1 MKRLKRIMALV
12 IAMAMV
18 LGMGAMTAFADGAA
32 TSTADGTYTIT
43 IKNSTVDTQASIN
56 GHTFSAYKLFD
67 LAYVDDANDQNDTT
81 PYAQDQGP
89 HAYYLSTT
97 SPFYTTAA
105 DKAAIE
111 KYFTLTELS
120 GDSSKVLVTPKMK
133 DTADKNP
140 WETGYD
146 GEHLSENSCF
156 TATEAYELAQ
166 ALKTTMETL
175 TPNGTS
181 PAASGEQAVIDVST
195 SGAGYY
201 LVTGDGQGLDENGTA
216 AETVTAAIALT
227 STDPKA
233 EIIAK
238 LSAPKVEKEIDEGD
252 GVKYDEH
259 AIGETVPYI
268 VTTTVPNMTGYE
280 SYFFV
285 LSDTLST
292 GLTLNDDD
300 DISTNTPYDE
310 GFSVTFKKEGETD
323 VALTRVADHAAAVA
337 ADDTN
342 SKTFYVK
349 KNGQNFEIVLHDF
362 IQYKG
367 TLVTEANVDALTG
380 DGSEGSGNRAKIGTY
395 VGYEGWTIEVKY
407 SATINQDAAIGDTG
421 NVNTAKLIFSNNP
434 DLAAEGSPDDG
445 KDYPSTYDK
454 EDITGESPESKTVT
468 YVTGVKFNKVDKDKK
483 PLKDA
488 KFTFV
493 GTNLK
498 NVVEEEA
505 KYFRPKNNQ
514 DQASDV
520 TYYLLKDGT
529 YTTTAPTKDTVDQEN
544 ASYTE
549 GTWRLYVQTD
559 WDYDPNNQLTSYT
572 LGTGASAKTVQLFTT
587 GTDPWK
593 PAYVQDTMQTWNQG
607 VFVEDSSANP
617 AYYPKTNGEYTTTA
631 PTAAT
636 AGDYI
641 GGTSAKTY
649 KLIADPDWETMTVA
663 EKAAATV
670 SYTVET
676 DTEGIITFTGLRV
689 GEYTLTEI
697 EAPDGYNMLKEPVKI
712 KVEWTAPTVNT
723 NTTLVSDA
731 DACTWKVSYKLK
743 DSDQWKEI
751 TSTDDANLF
760 PLDIENQSGV
770 ELPSTGG
777 IGTTIFY
784 VVGAILVIGAGVI
797 LITRRRMD
805 A

>member
-1 MKRLKRIMALV
+1 MKDTALV
-12 IAMAMV
+12 IALAMV
-18 LGMGAMTAFADGAA
+18 LSMGAMTAFADGAA
-32 TSTADGTYTIT
+32 TNTAGTYTIT
-43 IKNSTVDTQASIN
+43 IKNSTIDTQASIN
-56 GHTFSAYKLFD
+56 GRTFSAYKLFD
-67 LAYVDDANDQNDTT
+67 LAYVDDANNATDTT

-97 SPFYTTAA
+97 STFYTTAA
-105 DKAAIE
+105 AKTEIE
-111 KYFTLTELS
+111 KYFDFTTLS
-120 GDSSKVLVTPKMK
+120 GDSSKVLVTPKLK
-133 DTADKNP
+133 DTSNKNP
-140 WETGYD
+140 WDDGYD
-146 GEHLSENSCF
+146 STSLSTNSCF
-156 TATEAYELAQ
+156 TAVEAYELAE
-166 ALKTTMETL
+166 ALKPYFPQ
-175 TPNGTS
+175 TPDATS
-181 PAASGEQAVIDVST
+181 PAAANEQAVIDVSA

-216 AETVTAAIALT
+216 DETVTAAIALT

-292 GLTLNDDD
+292 GLTLNDDND
-300 DISTNTPYDE
+300 FTNDSPYDE
-310 GFSVTFKKEGETD
+310 GFTVTFKKQGETD
-323 VALTRVADHAAAVA
+323 VVLTRVDDHDAAVA
-337 ADDTN
+337 ADSTN

-367 TLVTEANVDALTG
+367 DLITEEYAAQNNID
-380 DGSEGSGNRAKIGTY
+380 SSKIGTY
-395 VGYEGWTIEVKY
+395 LGTYEGWTIEVKY
-407 SATINQDAAIGDTG
+407 SATINQDAAIGNTG

-434 DLAAEGSPDDG
+434 DQAAEGTPEDG
-445 KDYPSTYDK
+445 KDYPSTNDK

-493 GTNLK
+493 GENLK
-498 NVVEEEA
+498 NVVEEEH

-529 YTTTAPTKDTVDQEN
+529 YTTTAPTKDSVDQAN

-559 WDYDPNNQLTSYT
+559 WDYDPNSQLTSYT
-572 LGTGASAKTVQLFTT
+572 LGTGASATIVELFTT
-587 GTDPWK
+587 GNDPWK
-593 PAYVQDTMQTWNQG
+593 PAYVQDTMQTWTQG

-641 GGTSAKTY
+641 GGENAKTY
-649 KLIADPDWETMTVA
+649 KLISNPVWETMTVD

-712 KVEWTAPTVNT
+712 NVEWTAPTVNT